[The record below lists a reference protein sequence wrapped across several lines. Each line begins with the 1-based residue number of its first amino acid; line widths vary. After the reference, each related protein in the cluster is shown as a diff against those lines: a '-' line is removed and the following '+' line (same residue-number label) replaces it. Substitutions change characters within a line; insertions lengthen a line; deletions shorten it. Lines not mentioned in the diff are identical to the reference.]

1 MLQSDPAAHLQPKD
15 QIILQLEY
23 QISRMIPLEE
33 FEALKDLCHKIE
45 EQANIRNE

>member
-1 MLQSDPAAHLQPKD
+1 MLQSDPANQQARD
-15 QIILQLEY
+15 QTIIQLEQ